1 VSPYIAAYDGGAT
14 VDYVGSRPFPHV
26 SFLSCRR
33 FKRRGGTTASLPH
46 VSTVAAVFVGTQA
59 TRPPWS
65 WTLPAMLVQD
75 ALTAPNAFTFVA
87 ARDFVSASGLGTE
100 ATLSGL
106 LRRDQLPRHV

>member
-1 VSPYIAAYDGGAT
+1 MDVIHQRCAGLDVHKDEVVACARVVSGRKVVRTSA
-14 VDYVGSRPFPHV
+14 RFPTTTRGLGL
-26 SFLSCRR
+26 LSEW
-33 FKRRGGTTASLPH
+33 L
-46 VSTVAAVFVGTQA
+46 STQQA

-106 LRRDQLPRHV
+106 LRRRQLPRHV